1 MITEN
6 LSTLKIHKL
15 TQDQYEREVR
25 EDRIEAN
32 AFYLTPDAG
41 HMIIT
46 IDGDKA
52 SHTAIE
58 ISNHVQTGGTV
69 VLYDGDCNYFHLKF
83 LSDREVFFSS
93 TQGYSGQDIG
103 YWIFGDG
110 TVESRKIPT
119 PTMIVTIDAVNETAS
134 HSFSEIKAH
143 VEAGGTAVATDGGNY
158 YSLNLLGSNYVNFT
172 VVLNDA
178 YIYEYTIYS
187 DDTVEYRYIGL
198 VTHNEFIPTMIVEA
212 DGETFSRSFREIEDH
227 ANAGGMVIVKDYR
240 DIFQLTNLDDERA
253 IFISINTESSKM
265 FLREYILYSDDT
277 ISFRAIQDEFTPT
290 MIVTLN
296 TTKETASHSFGEIKA
311 HVENGGTVV
320 ARVDSSDNRLYYLD
334 HLDDTAGVATFT
346 CVGSDSTL
354 YILRVGHDEGYDLS
368 SVNLIM
374 HVDSTVT
381 KSSTNAVQSKA
392 VYDYVQTAYK
402 AVGTNLIAPI
412 TQRLDNA
419 SIDELIT
426 VEDIDT
432 ICGATITY
440 VNLDEGA
447 F

>member
-15 TQDQYEREVR
+15 TQDQYEREVI

-41 HMIIT
+41 HMGVT
-46 IDGDKA
+46 INEGKA

-69 VLYDGDCNYFHLKF
+69 VLYDCNCNYFHLNR

-103 YWIFGDG
+103 YWIFDDG

-119 PTMIVTIDAVNETAS
+119 PTMVVTLDRENEMAS

-143 VEAGGTAVATDGGNY
+143 VENGGIVVAMDENNLVYRLSYFDDGNVTFTCIPDEAFIY
-158 YSLNLLGSNYVNFT
+158 FYTVDDAKACSFYEISLATVDNL
-172 VVLNDA
+172 
-178 YIYEYTIYS
+178 
-187 DDTVEYRYIGL
+187 
-198 VTHNEFIPTMIVEA
+198 PT
-212 DGETFSRSFREIEDH
+212 TT
-227 ANAGGMVIVKDYR
+227 
-240 DIFQLTNLDDERA
+240 L
-253 IFISINTESSKM
+253 
-265 FLREYILYSDDT
+265 
-277 ISFRAIQDEFTPT
+277 
-290 MIVTLN
+290 IVTVDEN
-296 TTKETASHSFGEIKA
+296 TGTASHSFGEIKA
-311 HVENGGTVV
+311 HSEDGAMVV
-320 ARVDSSDNRLYYLD
+320 ARVDVSNDTYNHLYYLD
-334 HLDDTAGVATFT
+334 HLDNTVGVARFT
-346 CVGSDSTL
+346 CVSGSAL
-354 YILRVGHDEGYDLS
+354 YLLDIGHDERYYLS
-368 SVNLIM
+368 DVKLLTSNDVIN
-374 HVDSTVT
+374 TVS

-412 TQRLDNA
+412 TQRLDAA

-426 VEDIDT
+426 VEDIDA